1 MRRRWAPLSAGV
13 AFALGLPDGE
23 QLGRD
28 AMLEAVRVISAAV
41 PVPVSADLEAGYASG
56 PAGVAETVR
65 LALGAGAVGLNI
77 EDSQPDGSLAPVEE
91 QVARVEAAVGAV
103 KDAGVPAFV
112 NARTDT
118 IWLGAGDEAETVAR
132 LRAYVEAGADG
143 VFVPGATQP
152 GLLGRLVG
160 AVGAPLNV
168 LVAPTLPPVGEL
180 GALGVAR
187 VSAGSGPAR
196 AALSTAYAA
205 ATELLE
211 AGTYEA
217 IAAGTLSY
225 TDVDRIMSG
234 R

>member
-1 MRRRWAPLSAGV
+1 M
-13 AFALGLPDGE
+13 
-23 QLGRD
+23 
-28 AMLEAVRVISAAV
+28 
-41 PVPVSADLEAGYASG
+41 
-56 PAGVAETVR
+56 
-65 LALGAGAVGLNI
+65 
-77 EDSQPDGSLAPVEE
+77 
-91 QVARVEAAVGAV
+91 
-103 KDAGVPAFV
+103 PAFV

-143 VFVPGATQP
+143 VFVPGATDP
-152 GLLGRLVG
+152 GLLARLVG

-168 LVAPTLPPVGEL
+168 LVAPSLPPVGEL

-205 ATELLE
+205 ATELLG
-211 AGTYEA
+211 AGTYGA

-225 TDVDRIMSG
+225 ADVDRIMS
-234 R
+234 RRLRPAITC